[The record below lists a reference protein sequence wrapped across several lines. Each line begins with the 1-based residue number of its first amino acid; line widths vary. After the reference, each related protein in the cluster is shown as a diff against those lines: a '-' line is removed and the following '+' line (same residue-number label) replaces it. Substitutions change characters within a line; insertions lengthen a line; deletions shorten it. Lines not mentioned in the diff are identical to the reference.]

1 VAGDGS
7 GLVFPV
13 RSLRMTTPERYR
25 KLDQA
30 TEDEIVKEYLAEVA
44 IKQIARKFDVAQS
57 TIYYVLARNGV
68 EANRTSREVV
78 ESHDL
83 GEIDRNQRL
92 LTEYLENVEHRL
104 SVIEA
109 AMIKAL
115 QVAAQAAPME
125 LVRHE
130 WEAQQQ
136 WLQDSIREIRDVAGM
151 REDEDLPPQSDTD

>member
-1 VAGDGS
+1 
-7 GLVFPV
+7 
-13 RSLRMTTPERYR
+13 MTTPERYR

-44 IKQIARKFDVAQS
+44 IKQIARKYDVAQS

-68 EANRTSREVV
+68 EANRTNREPS
-78 ESHDL
+78 ETHDL
-83 GEIDRNQRL
+83 GEIDRNLRL

-109 AMIKAL
+109 ATIKAL
-115 QVAAQAAPME
+115 RVAAQTAPME

-130 WEAQQQ
+130 WEAQQR
-136 WLQDSIREIRDVAGM
+136 WLQESIREIRDVAGM
-151 REDEDLPPQSDTD
+151 REDEEPQLPSDSA